1 MRAAASGGSMRR
13 SWVGPAPGK
22 DLPNSGAQ
30 GLNIP
35 SGGLGEAALD
45 VAEEGFAL
53 AGVLREL
60 LQGDTIGSAEA
71 AKGLALSP
79 GGFACEE
86 CRLGHGWCFPP
97 ATLYYHYFLLLSID
111 FP

>member
-13 SWVGPAPGK
+13 SWVGPAPCK

-45 VAEEGFAL
+45 VADEGFAL
-53 AGVLREL
+53 ASVLREL
-60 LQGDTIGSAEA
+60 LEGDAVGSAEA
-71 AKGLALSP
+71 AKGLTLSP

-86 CRLGHGWCFPP
+86 SGLGHGWCFPP
-97 ATLYYHYFLLLSID
+97 ATSYYHSFVLLSID

>member
-22 DLPNSGAQ
+22 DLPNDGAQ
-30 GLNIP
+30 GLKIP

-45 VAEEGFAL
+45 VAAEGFAL

-60 LQGDTIGSAEA
+60 LQSDAASSAEA
-71 AKGLALSP
+71 AKGLSLSP
-79 GGFACEE
+79 GGSAYEG
-86 CRLGHGWCFPP
+86 CRLGYGWCFPP
-97 ATLYYHYFLLLSID
+97 ATFYYHYFLLLSID